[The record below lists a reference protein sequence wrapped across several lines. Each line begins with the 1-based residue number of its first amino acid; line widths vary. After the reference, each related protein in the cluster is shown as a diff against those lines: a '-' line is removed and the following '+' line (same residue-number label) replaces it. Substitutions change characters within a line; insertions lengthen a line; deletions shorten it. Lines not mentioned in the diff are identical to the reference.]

1 VDLELL
7 ARVSNA
13 KGIPGFEDEI
23 QDLVTEIFTE
33 FCDETHRD
41 RLGNVIG
48 LKRAAQTPTGKSRPL
63 RVVLAA
69 HSDEIG
75 MMVKHI
81 SSEGYI
87 RCQPLGGL
95 HAPSIMSQP
104 VLIFGREPVR
114 GVVVPNHSMPDQVP
128 ALEDMF
134 IDVGRPVEEVL
145 RLVEVGDPVT
155 FTQEFTR
162 LNDKVVMGRN
172 FDDRI
177 GTYCLLEVMRR
188 LGPTMVDVYAVSTV
202 QEEMGVRGMP
212 VAAYAIEADVGVALD
227 GSICRGPYP
236 NPNDP
241 TCYMGKG
248 TGVYMMDKR
257 TIGDRHLVRL
267 LLDLAEK
274 HQIPVQ
280 RNIGGG
286 TDASAIQQTRLG
298 ALSTTVGAPVPYMH
312 STVSLCNVDD
322 IEATVSLLSVFLDH
336 AHELSVGER

>member
-1 VDLELL
+1 MDIDLL

-23 QDLVTEIFTE
+23 QHLVTEIFTE

-48 LKRAAQTPTGKSRPL
+48 FKRAAQTPAGKDRPL

-81 SSEGYI
+81 SPEGYI

-104 VLIFGREPVR
+104 VLIFGREQVR

-155 FTQEFTR
+155 FTQEFT
-162 LNDKVVMGRN
+162 G
-172 FDDRI
+172 
-177 GTYCLLEVMRR
+177 
-188 LGPTMVDVYAVSTV
+188 
-202 QEEMGVRGMP
+202 
-212 VAAYAIEADVGVALD
+212 
-227 GSICRGPYP
+227 
-236 NPNDP
+236 
-241 TCYMGKG
+241 
-248 TGVYMMDKR
+248 
-257 TIGDRHLVRL
+257 
-267 LLDLAEK
+267 
-274 HQIPVQ
+274 
-280 RNIGGG
+280 
-286 TDASAIQQTRLG
+286 
-298 ALSTTVGAPVPYMH
+298 
-312 STVSLCNVDD
+312 
-322 IEATVSLLSVFLDH
+322 
-336 AHELSVGER
+336 

>member
-1 VDLELL
+1 MDLDLL
-7 ARVSNA
+7 SRVSNA

-23 QDLVTEIFTE
+23 QELVMEVFDAC
-33 FCDETHRD
+33 CDETYRD

-48 LKRAAQTPTGKSRPL
+48 LKRATLPSAGRSRAL
-63 RVVLAA
+63 RVALAA

-81 SSEGYI
+81 SPEGFI
-87 RCQPLGGL
+87 RCAPLGGL

-104 VLIFGREPVR
+104 VLIFGRQQVR
-114 GVVVPNHSMPDQVP
+114 GVIVPNHSLPDSVP

-134 IDVGRPVEEVL
+134 IDVGLPVEEVR

-155 FTQEFTR
+155 FSQQFTC

-188 LGPTMVDVYAVSTV
+188 LGETAVDVYAVSTV

-212 VAAYAIEADVGVALD
+212 TAAYAIEADVGVALD
-227 GSICRGPYP
+227 GSIVRGPYP

-241 TCYMGKG
+241 TCDMGKG
-248 TGVYMMDKR
+248 TGVYMMDR
-257 TIGDRHLVRL
+257 LTIGDRQLVRM
-267 LLDLAEK
+267 LLDLAESN
-274 HQIPVQ
+274 QIPVQ
-280 RNIGGG
+280 RNVGGG
-286 TDASAIQQTRLG
+286 TDASALQRTKMGSL
-298 ALSTTVGAPVPYMH
+298 ATTVGAPVKYMH
-312 STVSLCNVDD
+312 STVSLCHVDD
-322 IEATVSLLSVFLDH
+322 IDATVDLLSVFLDH
-336 AHELSVGER
+336 AHELSVSER